1 MKDKSRTGFQL
12 SGACAWL
19 ALQMGLRLQQ
29 VGMGGVRRGS
39 GMVPHFPGDI
49 SGRWGDAEL
58 ELHPG
63 HL

>member
-29 VGMGGVRRGS
+29 VGLGGSEMGVWDGS
-39 GMVPHFPGDI
+39 PFP
-49 SGRWGDAEL
+49 R
-58 ELHPG
+58 G
-63 HL
+63 HLWEVG